1 MTHELTYPATLT
13 LDDTAGGVVVT
24 FQDVPE
30 AITQGEDLAGAL
42 AEASDAL
49 EEAIA
54 GRIRRNG
61 PIPMPS
67 ETGPGSFFI
76 PVPAL
81 TAAKAA
87 LYLALLEAGLTKTEL
102 AGRLHCDE
110 KEIRRL
116 LDPTHL
122 SKLPRIQTA
131 LAALGKRIAVRLVD
145 EAA

>member
-1 MTHELTYPATLT
+1 MTQEFAYPATLT
-13 LDDTAGGVVVT
+13 PDETDGGFVVT

-30 AITQGEDLAGAL
+30 AVTQGEDLAGAL

-54 GRIRRNG
+54 GRIRRG
-61 PIPMPS
+61 DLIPEPS
-67 ETGPGSFFI
+67 EAGPAQPLI

-87 LYLALLEAGLTKTEL
+87 LYLALLEAGITKSEL
-102 AGRLHCDE
+102 AERLHCDE
-110 KEIRRL
+110 KEVRRL

-122 SKLPRIQTA
+122 SKLPRIQAA
-131 LAALGKRIAVRLVD
+131 LALLGKKITVRID